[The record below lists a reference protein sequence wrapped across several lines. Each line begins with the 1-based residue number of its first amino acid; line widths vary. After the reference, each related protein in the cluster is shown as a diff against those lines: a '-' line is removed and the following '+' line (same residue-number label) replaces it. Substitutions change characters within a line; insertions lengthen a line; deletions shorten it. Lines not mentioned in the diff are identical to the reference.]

1 MWNLF
6 ALTALIA
13 MGMAVGLAYQK
24 NLAMSL
30 QRDGLLSLSSR
41 LKVNNTDELA
51 SSELPNVASDFHS
64 WNVHVP
70 SGKEY
75 ELRLG
80 IGDLSENGIPPI
92 ASAVKIAAGRH
103 RITLYTG
110 HSPREEWHYVAY
122 VDGKPVIDET
132 LGSDWMPEGWSTA
145 SGRNWPRDLAI
156 PPAPLQLSSESYE
169 PKRDF
174 SGGPGSYF
182 NGQGD
187 SFVTRKGY
195 RLWIDEVDR
204 TYPEA
209 PPILVPSHS
218 NYYREIGLRDGL
230 RLRTN
235 PSSGY
240 DWTFTRPSLETTDPV
255 MQISASFFS
264 DDGTLLSSE
273 TSSFEAWQ
281 EYDDARGE
289 NKLNWQADP
298 EKTEYT
304 AFLHAK
310 SKTDELPQA
319 VVEMKWDTTR
329 PDEVALRIADVPANE
344 RIRRWQLRIR
354 DGTTHLW
361 RVLHVGDRKLE
372 ADKALGDDVASPSGG
387 MVPLDLEMSESVD
400 SLLRWESNETLPL
413 QIVERQQK
421 GYAGMGLY
429 KGLPMTF
436 GIQIPAAIEPS
447 LNVNIA
453 AENPAVPGED
463 FPGGAVF
470 KEIQID
476 LKAVKDEWIWLQ
488 AQAIE

>member
-1 MWNLF
+1 MTDTSSQRSRMPQFSMWNLL

-13 MGMAVGLAYQK
+13 MGMALGLAYQK
-24 NLAMSL
+24 NHAMSL
-30 QRDGLLSLSSR
+30 ERDGLLSLSSR
-41 LKVNNTDELA
+41 LQVDSTDELA
-51 SSELPNVASDFHS
+51 SSELPKVASDFHS

-70 SGKEY
+70 DGKEY

-92 ASAVKIAAGRH
+92 ASAVKITAGRH

-122 VDGKPVIDET
+122 LDGKPVIDET

-156 PPAPLQLSSESYE
+156 PTAPLQLSSESYE
-169 PKRDF
+169 PRYDF
-174 SGGPGSYF
+174 GGGTGSYF

-204 TYPEA
+204 TYPQT
-209 PPILVPSHS
+209 PPILVPSRS

-240 DWTFTRPSLETTDPV
+240 DWTFTRPSLETTNPV
-255 MQISASFFS
+255 IQISASFFT

-273 TSSFEAWQ
+273 TPSFESWQ
-281 EYDDARGE
+281 LHDDAAGE
-289 NKLNWQADP
+289 NKLNWQADL
-298 EKTEYT
+298 EKTVYT
-304 AFLHAK
+304 AYLHAK

-329 PDEVALRIADVPANE
+329 PDEVALRIADVPANDS
-344 RIRRWQLRIR
+344 IRRWQLRLG
-354 DGTTHLW
+354 DGTKHLW
-361 RVLHVGDRKLE
+361 CVLQTGDRKIE
-372 ADKALGDDVASPSGG
+372 ADKVLDDNVASRGGG
-387 MVPLDLEMSESVD
+387 MHPIDLEKNASVD
-400 SLLRWESNETLPL
+400 THLRWQSNETLPL
-413 QIVERQQK
+413 QIV
-421 GYAGMGLY
+421 
-429 KGLPMTF
+429 
-436 GIQIPAAIEPS
+436 
-447 LNVNIA
+447 
-453 AENPAVPGED
+453 GETTETLL
-463 FPGGAVF
+463 GHGA
-470 KEIQID
+470 
-476 LKAVKDEWIWLQ
+476 L
-488 AQAIE
+488 